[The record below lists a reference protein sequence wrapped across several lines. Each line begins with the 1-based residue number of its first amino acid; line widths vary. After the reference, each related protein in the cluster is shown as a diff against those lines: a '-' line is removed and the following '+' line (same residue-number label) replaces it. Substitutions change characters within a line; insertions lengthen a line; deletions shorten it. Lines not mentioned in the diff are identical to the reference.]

1 MSSIISSIPP
11 PKLVFFAGAQQRVVQ
26 STRRRETAGIAK
38 ISAYKPER
46 ALKGAILKIRQ
57 VQVLRDLRTNIRQ
70 LVSEIDVFSIPDRN
84 SLAEAR
90 VAVSSAPDK
99 IVATAFDRAPL
110 QLHQEE
116 ISYLAQ
122 AQINTSK
129 KLITTETPSLNAG
142 DYTFDL
148 TVGDDSVSI
157 EVALVT
163 TGNGADDNF
172 DFLSKI
178 GREIMN
184 NEERLEAYLTLS
196 TEPDEDNVDQ
206 DMVALSIKAKETGRG
221 ITFDFTDTSGELIE
235 TLGINRIS
243 QGGGQARIYHDQRPY
258 SPDYNALVVSEDKL
272 ALKLIKPT
280 DRVENIKVEKGL
292 EAVLAQAK
300 GLIDRYNGFLSFLKV
315 NSKYINPN
323 IRTGLRKLEEDHSQ
337 ALHRIGLTSFGQE
350 NILTGDI
357 FLNNLVTEP
366 ELIQEV
372 LKAPEGFFTHVR
384 EALVSILGRDAGHY
398 TQIIKKDSYASP
410 KTTISTYE
418 NRGISN
424 LSLIV

>member
-1 MSSIISSIPP
+1 M
-11 PKLVFFAGAQQRVVQ
+11 G
-26 STRRRETAGIAK
+26 TAK
-38 ISAYKPER
+38 ISAYKPEK
-46 ALKGAILKIRQ
+46 ALKGAIQKIRQ
-57 VQVLRDLRTNIRQ
+57 IQVLRDLQTNIRQ

-110 QLHQEE
+110 LLHQEE

-122 AQINTSK
+122 AQINTGN
-129 KLITTETPSLNAG
+129 KLITTETPSLDAG

-148 TVGDDSVSI
+148 TVGDDSISI
-157 EVALVT
+157 EVTLVT

-178 GREIMN
+178 GREITN

-206 DMVALSIKAKETGRG
+206 EMVALSIKAKETGRD

-235 TLGINRIS
+235 TLGINRVS

-258 SPDYNALVVSEDKL
+258 SPDYNAFVVSEDGL

-292 EAVLAQAK
+292 EAVFNQAK
-300 GLIDRYNGFLSFLKV
+300 RLVDRYNGFLSFLEA

-323 IRTGLRKLEEDHSQ
+323 VRTGLRKLEKDYSQ
-337 ALHRIGLTSFGQE
+337 ALHGIGLTSFGQE
-350 NILTGDI
+350 NFLTGDI
-357 FLNNLVTEP
+357 FFNKLAAKP

-372 LKAPEGFFTHVR
+372 LKGPDGFFTGVR
-384 EALVSILGRDAGHY
+384 EELVSILGRNASHY
-398 TQIIKKDSYASP
+398 MQVVRKDSYASP
-410 KTTISTYE
+410 KTTMNTYE
-418 NRGISN
+418 NRGSSN

>member
-1 MSSIISSIPP
+1 MSSIISSTPP

-26 STRRRETAGIAK
+26 STRRREAAGIAK
-38 ISAYKPER
+38 VPVYKPEI
-46 ALKGAILKIRQ
+46 ALKGAIQRIRQ

-70 LVSEIDVFSIPDRN
+70 LVAEIDVFSIPDRN

-99 IVATAFDRAPL
+99 ILATAFDRAPL
-110 QLHQEE
+110 LLHQEE

-122 AQINTSK
+122 AQINTGK

-148 TVGDDSVSI
+148 TVGDDSISI
-157 EVALVT
+157 EVELVT

-172 DFLSKI
+172 DFLAKI

-184 NEERLEAYLTLS
+184 NEERLEAYLILS

-221 ITFDFTDTSGELIE
+221 VTFGFTDTSGNLIE
-235 TLGINRIS
+235 TLGIDRVS

-258 SPDYNALVVSEDKL
+258 SPDYNTLVFSEDKL
-272 ALKLIKPT
+272 ALKLINPT
-280 DRVENIKVEKGL
+280 DRVESIKVEKGL
-292 EAVLAQAK
+292 EAVFAQAK
-300 GLIDRYNGFLSFLKV
+300 RLIDRYNGFLSFLKV

-323 IRTGLRKLEEDHSQ
+323 IRIGLQKLEKDHSR
-337 ALHRIGLTSFGQE
+337 ALHGIGLTFFGRE
-350 NILTGDI
+350 NILTGDV
-357 FLNNLVTEP
+357 FFNNLVAKP
-366 ELIQEV
+366 ELVQEV
-372 LKAPEGFFTHVR
+372 LKGPEGFFTGVR
-384 EALVSILGRDAGHY
+384 EEIVSILGRDAGHY
-398 TQIIKKDSYASP
+398 MQIIKKDSYASL
-410 KTTISTYE
+410 KTTINTYE